1 MPELPPL
8 KVDPKYGYFPWWP
21 EEGAVAFHPQDEA
34 RARTMIPSGR
44 IFCRDGLEGEY
55 GIYRYGDVALRIRP
69 TLWQEVAPEGL
80 EIGDWVEVRSRGL
93 VNEPRTG
100 VIAEMLWD
108 AHEGAI
114 RYQII
119 EAGQRIETLYGR
131 EDLKRVEPT
140 WPEEPGRRGASG

>member
-8 KVDPKYGYFPWWP
+8 NFDPKYGYFPWWP
-21 EEGAVAFHPQDEA
+21 EEGVTAFHPDDVALA
-34 RARTMIPSGR
+34 RVLIPSGR
-44 IFCRDGLEGEY
+44 IFCRNGLDGAY
-55 GIYRYGDVALRIRP
+55 GVYRYGGATLRIRP
-69 TLWQEVAPEGL
+69 VLWQEVEPEGF

-100 VIAEMLWD
+100 VIAEMQWD

-114 RYQII
+114 RYQIV
-119 EAGQRIETLYGR
+119 ENGQRIETLYAR

-140 WPEEPGRRGASG
+140 PR